1 MKEINPLSLIFL
13 KKNSERTKSSFQFH
27 KSSIFFGSGNVN
39 VKGWE
44 ALFLWLCIVA
54 CEFIHWDPIQVGPG
68 WFVIFR
74 TEHLVYQFFLDL
86 WKVCKLYN
94 FTHTKKKY
102 TTTQN
107 EVWLWNLNGTA
118 SNLSIRIYLLE
129 SGTLL
134 FRRLALFSR
143 VLTLRVINPAT
154 ILLFKSTVNC

>member
-1 MKEINPLSLIFL
+1 MRELSHLFNFTNL
-13 KKNSERTKSSFQFH
+13 QFSSGQVTWTWKGERPF
-27 KSSIFFGSGNVN
+27 FFGSV
-39 VKGWE
+39 
-44 ALFLWLCIVA
+44 LWLASLYIETPYKWGLVGLLFSGQSTL
-54 CEFIHWDPIQVGPG
+54 FIN
-68 WFVIFR
+68 
-74 TEHLVYQFFLDL
+74 FFWDL

-94 FTHTKKKY
+94 FTHTKKS
-102 TTTQN
+102 TPPLN

-118 SNLSIRIYLLE
+118 SNLSIRIYLLK